1 MIRYNKI
8 ENQFRKRE
16 IVLLKGLPCDYGKC
30 AFCNYIEDNT
40 NDLEEIEKVNF
51 EVLKNITGEYQVL
64 EVINSGSVFEL
75 PESTLN
81 KIKNIAKEKNIKIIY
96 FEAYFGYVN
105 RLNEIREYFDGIE
118 IRFIIGIETFD
129 NSYRIKVLK
138 KNFYLTDRIFDKIK
152 QEYYTV
158 LLMICTK
165 GQTKEQIL
173 NDINQGLKN
182 FKLTT
187 ISVFVDNGTQIKRDE
202 ELVKWFIQEVYPDI
216 KENEN
221 IEVLIDNKDFG
232 VYVQ

>member
-1 MIRYNKI
+1 
-8 ENQFRKRE
+8 
-16 IVLLKGLPCDYGKC
+16 
-30 AFCNYIEDNT
+30 
-40 NDLEEIEKVNF
+40 
-51 EVLKNITGEYQVL
+51 
-64 EVINSGSVFEL
+64 
-75 PESTLN
+75 
-81 KIKNIAKEKNIKIIY
+81 
-96 FEAYFGYVN
+96 
-105 RLNEIREYFDGIE
+105 
-118 IRFIIGIETFD
+118 
-129 NSYRIKVLK
+129 
-138 KNFYLTDRIFDKIK
+138 
-152 QEYYTV
+152 
-158 LLMICTK
+158 MICTK